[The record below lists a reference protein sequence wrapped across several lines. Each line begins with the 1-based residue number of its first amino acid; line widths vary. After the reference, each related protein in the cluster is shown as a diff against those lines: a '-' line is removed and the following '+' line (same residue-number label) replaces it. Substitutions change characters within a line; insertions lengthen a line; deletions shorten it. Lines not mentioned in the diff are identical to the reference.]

1 MSDTQLSE
9 IDRELDPDSK
19 EILHGLTLLFATVIV
34 IIMVFDRS
42 GRLVAWMLKRRKKKA
57 EKLQAQIGQPDST
70 AETGKE

>member
-1 MSDTQLSE
+1 
-9 IDRELDPDSK
+9 
-19 EILHGLTLLFATVIV
+19 
-34 IIMVFDRS
+34 MVFDRS